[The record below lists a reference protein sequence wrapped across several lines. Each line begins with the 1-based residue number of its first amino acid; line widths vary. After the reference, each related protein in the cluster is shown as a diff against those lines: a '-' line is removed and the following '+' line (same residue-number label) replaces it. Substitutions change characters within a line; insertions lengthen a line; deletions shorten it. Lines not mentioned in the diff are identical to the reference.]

1 MYQEGGKILTK
12 IKTSQKSIS
21 RLFIWEYQKMAQA
34 KNFSQ
39 FLIEG
44 QTKPLAQ
51 ALVQRVYFYLEKN
64 KTLFQMT
71 TDDLKNISN
80 ILDLF
85 SLIVSLGRNSN
96 NDIA

>member
-1 MYQEGGKILTK
+1 
-12 IKTSQKSIS
+12 
-21 RLFIWEYQKMAQA
+21 MAQA

-39 FLIEG
+39 FLVEG

-64 KTLFQMT
+64 KTLPQLT
-71 TDDLKNISN
+71 TYDLKNISS